1 MKKKRVLKSYNP
13 YPCGTSEIVVVVAT
27 TYLLLRRLQ
36 PPGLS
41 VAALCVFNF
50 FSLKNNFLYIFYRT
64 NLGEGIVSVH
74 GSEDIRIQ
82 RTFTKIITFTSFQK
96 Y

>member
-13 YPCGTSEIVVVVAT
+13 YPCGTSEVVVVVAA
-27 TYLLLRRLQ
+27 TYLLRCLQ

-41 VAALCVFNF
+41 VAALCVFNVLYSF

-64 NLGEGIVSVH
+64 NLGEGIVP
-74 GSEDIRIQ
+74 RPRQ
-82 RTFTKIITFTSFQK
+82 
-96 Y
+96 